1 MASGN
6 IILALNNEEIGMKR
20 HCNRKQFYTIK
31 LLENLY
37 DHEWCFDHPLLATL
51 HITMKYLVRK
61 YQTVA
66 EVVMTTLLKWNSDKI
81 RATKDEIVTD
91 SHVFLVNKVMDFLT
105 DEERNNLIDISDE
118 IRMFSL

>member
-91 SHVFLVNKVMDFLT
+91 SHVFLVNKVTDF
-105 DEERNNLIDISDE
+105 
-118 IRMFSL
+118 

>member
-31 LLENLY
+31 LLENLH

-91 SHVFLVNKVMDFLT
+91 SHVFLVNKVTDFLT
-105 DEERNNLIDISDE
+105 DKERNNLIDISDE